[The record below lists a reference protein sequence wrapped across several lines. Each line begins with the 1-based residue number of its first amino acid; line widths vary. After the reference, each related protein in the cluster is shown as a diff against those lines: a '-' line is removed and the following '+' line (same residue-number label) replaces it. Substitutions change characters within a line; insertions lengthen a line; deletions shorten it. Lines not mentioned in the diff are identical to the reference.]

1 MFGMSKS
8 KWVIIAFILT
18 ISVTLL
24 FSGISA
30 VFAADKP
37 SIVTILLCPLGCGP
51 TEGDTILGGLI
62 ARKDPN
68 LMLRAQET
76 PGYVYNLR
84 EMGMNKARWSSTV
97 FATEDDM
104 LNFAPL
110 GGKEPFTE
118 FFPKPIK
125 EKFLLLYGE
134 AWWTQGHWWVTLD
147 PNLKKIS
154 DLKGKKLGIGLRTQS
169 DWGMNAIMD
178 LEFGY
183 GITPKNTKI
192 FYLGPAK
199 EVEELLNGKVDAI
212 VMGMGT
218 EPKLKEWLVAGPMRT
233 LEASGRKLYYIGME
247 KEVIDK
253 LNREFGTSYMALT
266 VPPGTLKDQDKPFI
280 VGADR
285 GYKAA
290 HPTFPDELAYKLV
303 KAVAEYGP
311 QMGKLHGLWKIWSP
325 ELMVGGLTEK
335 NAHPGA
341 IKAFKELGYWDKR
354 TSSPPVELWWE
365 KSTN

>member
-1 MFGMSKS
+1 MIKKTKITWSAMMLAL
-8 KWVIIAFILT
+8 V
-18 ISVTLL
+18 VTLGFTL
-24 FSGISA
+24 G
-30 VFAADKP
+30 AAPAAQAKVD
-37 SIVTILLCPLGCGP
+37 IVTILLCPLGCGP

-76 PGYVYNLR
+76 PGYVYNIR
-84 EMGMNKARWSSTV
+84 EMGQNKSRWPSTV
-97 FATEDDM
+97 FGTEDDM
-104 LNFAPL
+104 LNFAPM
-110 GGKEPFTE
+110 GGKQPFTE

-125 EKFLLLYGE
+125 EKFMLLYGE

-147 PNLKKIS
+147 PNLKKIA
-154 DLKGKKLGIGLRTQS
+154 DFKGKRLGIGLRTQS
-169 DWGMNAIMD
+169 DWGMNARMD

-212 VMGMGT
+212 VMGMGA
-218 EPKLKEWLVAGPMRT
+218 EPHLKEWLVAGPMRT
-233 LEASGRKLYYIGME
+233 LEAAGRKLYYVGME
-247 KEVIDK
+247 KETIAK
-253 LNREFGTSYMALT
+253 LNKKFGTSYMALT
-266 VPPGTLKDQDKPFI
+266 VPPKTLKDQDKPFI
-280 VGADR
+280 AGADY
-285 GYKAA
+285 GYKAC

-335 NAHPGA
+335 NTHPGA

-354 TSSPPVELWWE
+354 NVSPAVKLWWE
-365 KSTN
+365 K